1 MTVDVAQLQDR
12 LQAAL
17 GPHYRLERSLGQG
30 GMGVVFLAR
39 DLTLDRQVAVKVVH
53 PELAVHSSITQRFL
67 SEARVIAKLRHPNI
81 VAVHAAGEVTGVF
94 WYVMDYVPGETLR
107 DRLNRE
113 GTLPAEVAQ
122 RIVAELAD
130 ALDAAGR
137 QGVVH
142 RDVKP
147 ENILLDAESGRALLV
162 DFGVARIL
170 QVAGES
176 QASITG
182 QGVAVGTPTYMSPE
196 QASGDS
202 VDIRSDLYSLGIVAY
217 EVLTGQP
224 PFRGSPPQVAAQQIK
239 AAPAPLTRLMPSL
252 APAFAAAV
260 MRALAKA
267 PAERFQSGAEFR
279 DALLTGRI
287 SPMRRGRSTWLG
299 WGVVAAVVLITA
311 GVFFAARNTGGPPRG
326 VDPRHSI
333 VVLPFDN
340 LRGDTTLHWLE
351 EGSVS
356 MLGLTLAQWKDMTVV
371 DQERVHDLLT
381 KRGLEAGAPIGLEA
395 ARDIAREAGVWSLVV
410 GDFVRTGDSLHVAA
424 RLIDVA
430 SGQRVDLAQTDV
442 LAMGDVRPAFDRLA
456 AQLLNVSGAPGGMR
470 AGLAEATTG
479 SVDAY
484 RDYLTG
490 IDRLNHWDLAGAD
503 SVLHTAVTTDSTFAL
518 AWFKLSLTRGWIG
531 GSGDTLGRTAIER
544 AVRYVD
550 RLPTREQ
557 TLVRAYQAF
566 LDGDHLRAVDLYTA
580 LVRKDSTDTDA
591 WYGLGDA
598 WYHRPAQNTADRVH
612 AMNASLHAFR
622 RALALD
628 PTYALA
634 YDHVAAMFQQTARP
648 HQYFAL
654 AGTDSFAAAAE
665 LDQRARTVA
674 MSRARR
680 EGIALAR
687 DWVANQPETP
697 RAHWALV
704 EAYAAA
710 GAVDE
715 ADRELTRLGGMG
727 VPKEAVL
734 GRISES
740 RIAFGAGDVN
750 GAVAALAPTYDSLL
764 EDRARL
770 DRAAAEDWMMLLSG
784 ANALAYVGDVGR
796 AARVIAGVQRARG
809 PIPKS
814 AESATAV
821 DQRHLAELQVGA
833 LYAATGGAPDPLRAI
848 WRTVSEAA
856 RKASAG
862 ERAAIARAGTPAA
875 VGLLIGPAHDA
886 TPLNELH
893 ALTGEDHPRDVRAL
907 LALAAGDSAG
917 ARRLLLA
924 PPEDWTDEKRGG
936 LGGWAGDPWPLRAY
950 GLLLLH
956 ENQRAYDLLQHYDV
970 EMLDPRSYTSAY
982 GAAGM
987 VRMLRG
993 MALER
998 LDRRV
1003 EAAREYRAVLAEWE
1017 HADPKQVPYLNE
1029 VRLAL
1034 GRVTGTG

>member
-1 MTVDVAQLQDR
+1 
-12 LQAAL
+12 
-17 GPHYRLERSLGQG
+17 
-30 GMGVVFLAR
+30 MGVVFLAR

-53 PELAVHSSITQRFL
+53 PELAIHSSITQRFL

-81 VAVHAAGEVTGVF
+81 VAVHAAGEATGVF

-107 DRLNRE
+107 DRLNRQ
-113 GTLPAEVAQ
+113 GTLPPEIAQ

-170 QVAGES
+170 QVAGETQS
-176 QASITG
+176 SITG

-196 QASGDS
+196 QASGDD

-217 EVLTGQP
+217 EILTGQP

-239 AAPAPLTRLMPSL
+239 VPPAPLSRLMPAL

-260 MRALAKA
+260 MRALAKS
-267 PAERFQSGAEFR
+267 PAQRFQTGSEFR
-279 DALLTGRI
+279 EALLTGRVAR
-287 SPMRRGRSTWLG
+287 PPAGRSTWVA
-299 WGVVAAVVLITA
+299 WAAVAAVVLATV
-311 GVFFAARNTGGPPRG
+311 GVVFAVRNTGGPPRG

-333 VVLPFDN
+333 VILPFDN

-356 MLGLTLAQWKDMTVV
+356 MLGLTLAQWQDLTVV

-381 KRGLEAGAPIGLEA
+381 KRGLEPGAPIGLEA

-430 SGQRVDLAQTDV
+430 TGQRVDLAQTDV
-442 LAMGDVRPAFDRLA
+442 LALGDVRPAFDRLA
-456 AQLLNVSGAPGGMR
+456 AQLLNVSGAPGGLR
-470 AGLAEATTG
+470 AGLADATTG
-479 SVDAY
+479 AVDAY

-490 IDRLNHWDLAGAD
+490 IERLNHWDLIGAD
-503 SVLHTAVTTDSTFAL
+503 SVLRASVTTDSTFAL
-518 AWFKLSLTRGWIG
+518 AWFKLALTRGWIG
-531 GSGDTLGRTAIER
+531 GGSDSLGHVAIER

-550 RLPTREQ
+550 RLPSREQ

-566 LDGDHLRAVDLYTA
+566 LDGDHLRSVELYTA

-598 WYHRPAQNTADRVH
+598 WYHRPAQSTTDQVH

-648 HQYFAL
+648 HPHFAL
-654 AGTDSFAAAAE
+654 AGTDSFAAAPE
-665 LDQRARTVA
+665 LDLRARTLAV
-674 MSRARR
+674 SRARR

-687 DWVANQPETP
+687 EWVANQPETP

-715 ADRELTRLGGMG
+715 ADREITRLAGMG
-727 VPKEAVL
+727 VPKEPVL
-734 GRISES
+734 GRISED
-740 RIAFGAGDVN
+740 RIAFGVGDVS

-796 AARVIAGVQRARG
+796 AARVIASVQRARG
-809 PIPKS
+809 VVPKS
-814 AESATAV
+814 PESAV

-833 LYAATGGAPDPLRAI
+833 LYTATGGAPEPLRAI

-856 RKASAG
+856 RKASAPD
-862 ERAAIARAGTPAA
+862 RAAIARAGTPAA

-886 TPLNELH
+886 TPLNELR

-907 LALAAGDSAG
+907 LALAAGDSTG

-956 ENQRAYDLLQHYDV
+956 EHQRAYDLLQHYEV
-970 EMLDPRSYTSAY
+970 EMLDPRYYTSAY
-982 GAAGM
+982 GAVGM
-987 VRMLRG
+987 IRMLRG
-993 MALER
+993 MALEG
-998 LDRRV
+998 LDRRT

-1017 HADPKQVPYLNE
+1017 HADPKQVPYLND

>member
-1 MTVDVAQLQDR
+1 MTIDVAQLQDR

-53 PELAVHSSITQRFL
+53 PELAVHGTITQRFL

-81 VAVHAAGEVTGVF
+81 VAVHAAGEDAGVF

-113 GTLPAEVAQ
+113 GTVPPEVAL

-130 ALDAAGR
+130 ALGAAGR

-170 QVAGES
+170 QVAGEAH
-176 QASITG
+176 ASITG

-196 QASGDS
+196 QASGDG

-217 EVLTGQP
+217 EILTGQP

-239 AAPAPLTRLMPSL
+239 VPPAPLSRLMPML
-252 APAFAAAV
+252 APAFGAAV
-260 MRALAKA
+260 MRALAKE

-287 SPMRRGRSTWLG
+287 SPMRTGRSTWLG
-299 WGVVAAVVLITA
+299 WAALAAVVLATL
-311 GVFFAARNTGGPPRG
+311 GVVFAVRRTGGPPRG

-333 VVLPFDN
+333 VILPFDN

-381 KRGLEAGAPIGLEA
+381 KRGLEPGAPIGLEA
-395 ARDIAREAGVWSLVV
+395 ARGIAREAGVWSLVV

-430 SGQRVDLAQTDV
+430 TGQRVDLAQADV
-442 LAMGDVRPAFDRLA
+442 LALADIRPAFDRLA
-456 AQLLNVSGAPGGMR
+456 AQLLNVSGAPGGLR
-470 AGLAEATTG
+470 AGLAEATTS

-484 RDYLTG
+484 RDYLAG
-490 IDRLNHWDLAGAD
+490 IDRLNHWDLGGAD
-503 SVLHTAVTTDSTFAL
+503 SALRASVTMDSTFAL

-531 GSGDTLGRTAIER
+531 GGGDSVGRTAIDR
-544 AVRYVD
+544 AVRYVE
-550 RLPTREQ
+550 RLPSREQ

-566 LDGDHLRAVDLYTA
+566 LDGDHVRAVELYTT

-598 WYHRPAQNTADRVH
+598 WYHRPAQSTADRVH
-612 AMNASLHAFR
+612 AMNTSLHAFR

-648 HQYFAL
+648 HPYFAL
-654 AGTDSFAAAAE
+654 AGTDSFAATPE
-665 LDQRARTVA
+665 LDARTRTVA
-674 MSRARR
+674 VSRARR

-715 ADRELTRLGGMG
+715 ADRELTRLAGMG

-734 GRISES
+734 GRISEG
-740 RIAFGAGDVN
+740 RIAFGAGDVE
-750 GAVAALAPTYDSLL
+750 GAVAALTPAYDSLL
-764 EDRARL
+764 QDRPRL

-796 AARVIAGVQRARG
+796 AARVIGSVQRARG
-809 PIPKS
+809 VVPRSP
-814 AESATAV
+814 ESTV
-821 DQRHLAELQVGA
+821 DPRHLAELQVGA

-848 WRTVSEAA
+848 WRSVSEAA
-856 RKASAG
+856 RKASAPD
-862 ERAAIARAGTPAA
+862 RAAIARAGTPAA

-917 ARRLLLA
+917 ARRLLLT

-956 ENQRAYDLLQHYDV
+956 ENQRAYDLLQHYEV
-970 EMLDPRSYTSAY
+970 EMLDPRYYTSAY

-993 MALER
+993 RALEG
-998 LDRRV
+998 LDRRT
-1003 EAAREYRAVLAEWE
+1003 EAAREYRAVLGEWE

-1034 GRVTGTG
+1034 GRVTGAG

>member
-53 PELAVHSSITQRFL
+53 PELAIHSSITQRFL

-81 VAVHAAGEVTGVF
+81 VAVHAAGEATGVF
-94 WYVMDYVPGETLR
+94 WDVMDYVPGETLR

-113 GTLPAEVAQ
+113 GTVPAGAAQ

-170 QVAGES
+170 QVAGDS

-196 QASGDS
+196 QASGDN

-217 EVLTGQP
+217 EILTGQP
-224 PFRGSPPQVAAQQIK
+224 PFRGSPPQVAAQQIRVV
-239 AAPAPLTRLMPSL
+239 PTPLSRSMPSL

-260 MRALAKA
+260 MRALAKS
-267 PAERFQSGAEFR
+267 PADRFQTGAEFR

-287 SPMRRGRSTWLG
+287 APLRTGRSTWLG
-299 WGVVAAVVLITA
+299 WAAVAAVVLITV
-311 GVFFAARNTGGPPRG
+311 GIFFAARNAGGPPRG

-333 VVLPFDN
+333 VILPFDN

-395 ARDIAREAGVWSLVV
+395 ARDIAR
-410 GDFVRTGDSLHVAA
+410 
-424 RLIDVA
+424 
-430 SGQRVDLAQTDV
+430 
-442 LAMGDVRPAFDRLA
+442 GDVRPAFDRLA

-470 AGLAEATTG
+470 AGLADATTG

-490 IDRLNHWDLAGAD
+490 IDRLNHWDLVGAD
-503 SVLHTAVTTDSTFAL
+503 SVLHTAVATDSTFAL
-518 AWFKLSLTRGWIG
+518 AWFKLALTRGWIG
-531 GSGDTLGRTAIER
+531 GSADSLGHTAIER

-550 RLPTREQ
+550 RLPSREQ

-566 LDGDHLRAVDLYTA
+566 LDGDHPRAVELYTT

-598 WYHRPAQNTADRVH
+598 WYHRPAQGTADRVH

-654 AGTDSFAAAAE
+654 AGTDSFAATPE
-665 LDQRARTVA
+665 LDPRARAVA
-674 MSRARR
+674 VSRARR

-734 GRISES
+734 GRISEG
-740 RIAFGAGDVN
+740 RIAFGAGDVT
-750 GAVAALAPTYDSLL
+750 GAVAALTPTYDSLL
-764 EDRARL
+764 EDRTRL
-770 DRAAAEDWMMLLSG
+770 DRAAAEDWMMLFSG

-796 AARVIAGVQRARG
+796 AARAIAGIQ
-809 PIPKS
+809 
-814 AESATAV
+814 
-821 DQRHLAELQVGA
+821 
-833 LYAATGGAPDPLRAI
+833 
-848 WRTVSEAA
+848 
-856 RKASAG
+856 
-862 ERAAIARAGTPAA
+862 
-875 VGLLIGPAHDA
+875 
-886 TPLNELH
+886 
-893 ALTGEDHPRDVRAL
+893 
-907 LALAAGDSAG
+907 
-917 ARRLLLA
+917 
-924 PPEDWTDEKRGG
+924 
-936 LGGWAGDPWPLRAY
+936 
-950 GLLLLH
+950 
-956 ENQRAYDLLQHYDV
+956 
-970 EMLDPRSYTSAY
+970 
-982 GAAGM
+982 
-987 VRMLRG
+987 
-993 MALER
+993 
-998 LDRRV
+998 
-1003 EAAREYRAVLAEWE
+1003 
-1017 HADPKQVPYLNE
+1017 
-1029 VRLAL
+1029 
-1034 GRVTGTG
+1034 

>member
-1 MTVDVAQLQDR
+1 
-12 LQAAL
+12 
-17 GPHYRLERSLGQG
+17 
-30 GMGVVFLAR
+30 MGVVFLAR
-39 DLTLDRQVAVKVVH
+39 DLTLDREVAVKVVH

-81 VAVHAAGEVTGVF
+81 VAVHAAGEATGVF

-113 GTLPAEVAQ
+113 GTLPPGIAQ
-122 RIVAELAD
+122 RIIAELAD

-170 QVAGES
+170 QVAGET

-196 QASGDS
+196 QASGDG
-202 VDIRSDLYSLGIVAY
+202 VDVRSDLYSLGIVAY
-217 EVLTGQP
+217 EILTGQP

-239 AAPAPLTRLMPSL
+239 IPPAPLSRLMPLL

-267 PAERFQSGAEFR
+267 PAQRFQSGAEFR

-287 SPMRRGRSTWLG
+287 APPQAGRSPWLG
-299 WGVVAAVVLITA
+299 WAAVAAVVVATV
-311 GVFFAARNTGGPPRG
+311 GVVVAVRNTGGPPRG
-326 VDPRHSI
+326 IDPRHSI
-333 VVLPFDN
+333 VILPFDN

-381 KRGLEAGAPIGLEA
+381 KRGLEPGAPIGLEA

-430 SGQRVDLAQTDV
+430 TGQRVDLAQTDV
-442 LAMGDVRPAFDRLA
+442 LVMGDIRPAFDRLA
-456 AQLLNVSGAPGGMR
+456 AQLLNVSGAPGGLR

-479 SVDAY
+479 AVDAY

-490 IDRLNHWDLAGAD
+490 IDRLNHWDLVGAD
-503 SVLHTAVTTDSTFAL
+503 SALRTAVTMDSTFAL

-531 GSGDTLGRTAIER
+531 GGSDSLGHVAIER

-550 RLPTREQ
+550 RLPSREQ

-566 LDGDHLRAVDLYTA
+566 LDGDHVHAVELYTA

-598 WYHRPAQNTADRVH
+598 WYHRPAQTTADQVH
-612 AMNASLHAFR
+612 AMNASLRAFR

-634 YDHVAAMFQQTARP
+634 YDHVAAMFQQTARAHP
-648 HQYFAL
+648 YFAL
-654 AGTDSFAAAAE
+654 AGPDSFAPAPE
-665 LDQRARTVA
+665 LDLRARTLAV
-674 MSRARR
+674 SRARR

-687 DWVANQPETP
+687 DWVVNQPETP

-715 ADRELTRLGGMG
+715 ADRELTRLAGMG

-734 GRISES
+734 GRISEG
-740 RIAFGAGDVN
+740 RIEFGAGDVSR
-750 GAVAALAPTYDSLL
+750 AVAALTPTYDSLL

-784 ANALAYVGDVGR
+784 ANALAYSGDVGR
-796 AARVIAGVQRARG
+796 AARVIGSVQRARG
-809 PIPKS
+809 VVPKNP
-814 AESATAV
+814 ESAV
-821 DQRHLAELQVGA
+821 DPRHLAELQVGA
-833 LYAATGGAPDPLRAI
+833 LYAVTGGAPDPLRAI
-848 WRTVSEAA
+848 WRAVSEAA
-856 RKASAG
+856 RKASAPD
-862 ERAAIARAGTPAA
+862 RAAIARAGTPAA

-886 TPLNELH
+886 TPLKELR

-907 LALAAGDSAG
+907 LALAVGDSAG
-917 ARRLLLA
+917 ARRLLLT
-924 PPEDWTDEKRGG
+924 PPEDWTEEKRGG

-970 EMLDPRSYTSAY
+970 EMLDPRYYSSAY
-982 GAAGM
+982 GAVGM

-993 MALER
+993 MALEG
-998 LDRRV
+998 LDRRS

-1017 HADPKQVPYLNE
+1017 HADPKQVLYLNE